1 MTRMHNIGNTDAD
14 SASYSS
20 TTHPSQTGQW
30 PHGFLPKDR
39 FPLLIELLN
48 QSFDE
53 VIGPRVDQGAI
64 VYDTVRSARDLPSG
78 WTDVQSPGVYRIQK
92 KSMNQNAT
100 SEDSCDEEYFGYN
113 VGPHSWKK
121 YLFPPLTTL
130 MRSKKTTEGWQMET
144 AIDPIQRRVLLGVRA
159 CELAA
164 IAVQDK
170 VFLTSGTVDP
180 VYQTR
185 RNHLFI
191 IAVNCTQAASSCFC
205 TSMNTGPEC
214 QSGFDLAMTE
224 LSDGFIIEVGSEAG
238 HTLFESLS
246 IRSANMDQL
255 ERGRKRRARATEQIT
270 KHLNT
275 DGIRDRLLSQLENP
289 HWNDIATRCLSCANC
304 TMVCPTCFCSSVD
317 EVHDLTDEEIVRQRR
332 WDSCFNIDISHLS
345 GGPVRDTI
353 RSRYRQW
360 LTHKLAT
367 WIDQFDTSGCVGCG
381 RCITWCPVG
390 IDLTKEV
397 ATLCEEKP

>member
-1 MTRMHNIGNTDAD
+1 MTPINMGTNSSLSRSDGTD
-14 SASYSS
+14 SALDIKE
-20 TTHPSQTGQW
+20 W
-30 PHGFLPKDR
+30 PLGFLPKDQL
-39 FPLLIELLN
+39 PTLIELLN
-48 QSFDE
+48 KSFDE

-64 VYDTVRSARDLPSG
+64 VYDAIRSASELPQG
-78 WTDVQSPGVYRIQK
+78 WTDVQSPGVYRLEK
-92 KSMNQNAT
+92 KRGS
-100 SEDSCDEEYFGYN
+100 SENSNDGEYFGYN

-130 MRSKKTTEGWQMET
+130 MRSKKTTDGWQMEST
-144 AIDPIQRRVLLGVRA
+144 VEPVKRRVLLGVRA

-164 IAVQDK
+164 IAIQDK

-180 VYQTR
+180 IYQKR

-191 IAVNCTQAASSCFC
+191 IAVNCTQAASTCFC
-205 TSMNTGPEC
+205 TSMNSGPEC
-214 QSGFDLAMTE
+214 CSGFDLAMTE
-224 LSDGFIIEVGSEAG
+224 LSDGFLVEVGSDAG
-238 HTLFESLS
+238 RTIFGSLKT
-246 IRSANMDQL
+246 RAATMD
-255 ERGRKRRARATEQIT
+255 EIDRGRIRRRQAVDQIT
-270 KHLNT
+270 KRMNT

-289 HWNDIATRCLSCANC
+289 HWNDIASRCLSCANC

-317 EVHDLTDEEIVRQRR
+317 EVHALTDEEIVRQRR
-332 WDSCFNIDISHLS
+332 WDSCFNVDMSHLS

-381 RCITWCPVG
+381 RCIAWCPVG

-397 ATLCEEKP
+397 ATLCEGTS